1 MLKNRLALLMSGLAL
16 IGWGTFVYN
25 AHSSAGAQHELRVQ
39 VADLIAAQERLIAEH
54 DQRTADNLN
63 VAREALSNLRASS
76 ERTATERDD
85 VLAQL
90 AAAREEMTT
99 LEKRLGEV
107 QPRQTG
113 SVRSVTPP
121 ARTTPPPPT
130 RMSGDRLKPSL

>member
-16 IGWGTFVYN
+16 MGWGTFVYN

-39 VADLIAAQERLIAEH
+39 VADLIAAQERLIAD
-54 DQRTADNLN
+54 DQRTADDLN
-63 VAREALSNLRASS
+63 AAREALSNLKASS
-76 ERTATERDD
+76 ERTSTERDD
-85 VLAQL
+85 VRAQL